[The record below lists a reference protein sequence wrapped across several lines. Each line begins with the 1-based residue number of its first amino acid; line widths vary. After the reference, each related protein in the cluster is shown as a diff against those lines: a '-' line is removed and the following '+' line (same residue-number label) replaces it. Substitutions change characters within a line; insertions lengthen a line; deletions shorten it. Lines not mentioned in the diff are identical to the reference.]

1 MEIATGYFAK
11 AKQYSDNG
19 FALVSIARTRPWFL
33 PKELLV
39 WHVTDL
45 APTGEI
51 IGAKNN
57 PEAYE
62 DKYRR
67 DILSKVSPRDVLR
80 DLEKYAG
87 YSGKDK
93 VVLLCYEAPDKFCH
107 RHIVARWLENYTG
120 KTIEEINVNSDG
132 GTLF

>member
-39 WHVTDL
+39 WYVSDL

-57 PEAYE
+57 PKAYE
-62 DKYRR
+62 DKYRSE
-67 DILSKVSPRDVLR
+67 ILSKVSPRDVLR

-120 KTIEEINVNSDG
+120 KTIEEIKVNTDG